1 MPVSPNQLVSMW
13 RDVLSL
19 SNVKPNENVLVL
31 TSSHSN
37 PELIDAATRAAVD
50 LKAKVARL
58 DLQPTWHI
66 AEGRSDATTIDGL
79 SAIEGHPLAIA
90 AMKSADL
97 VIDLLW
103 LIHSAAQKEVLG
115 SGTRMLLAYEPPEVL
130 ARVMPSEDDRRRVL
144 AAREAYSRGK
154 RIRITSKA
162 GTDLSAD
169 IGNYPITA
177 EYGLA
182 DQPGRWDHWPSG
194 FVARQTNT
202 GTASGK
208 VVLAV
213 GDIILPFNS
222 YVQSDIHLTID
233 KGMITKIEGGFDADY
248 LREYMKDFN
257 DPNAYTVSHL
267 GWGLQPKARWTAL
280 GMNDKS
286 RTYGMEARAFYGN
299 FLFSTGPTPGRP
311 TPCHLDIPM
320 RNCSFFVDNEP
331 MVIDGDVVPADQK
344 VSRPKSLSSQVI

>member
-1 MPVSPNQLVSMW
+1 MPVSPIQLASMW
-13 RDVLSL
+13 RDVLHL
-19 SNVKPNENVLVL
+19 SNVKPDEKVLLL

-37 PELIDAATRAAVD
+37 PALIESAMRAAAE
-50 LKAKVARL
+50 LNAKVARL
-58 DLQPTWHI
+58 DLMPTWHA

-79 SAIEGHPLAIA
+79 SAIEGHDLAIG

-103 LIHSAAQKEVLG
+103 LIHSPAQRQVLE

-130 ARVMPSEDDRRRVL
+130 ARVMPSLEDRRRVL
-144 AAREAYSRGK
+144 AARDAYGRGK
-154 RIRITSKA
+154 RIRITSDA
-162 GTDLSAD
+162 GTDLTAE
-169 IGNYPITA
+169 IGNSRITA
-177 EYGLA
+177 EYGFA
-182 DQPGRWDHWPSG
+182 EEPGRWDHWPSG
-194 FVARQTNT
+194 FVARVTNA
-202 GTASGK
+202 GTARGT
-208 VVLAV
+208 VVLAP

-222 YVQSDIHLTID
+222 YVQSDIRLTIE
-233 KGMITKIEGGFDADY
+233 GGSISKIEGGFDAEY
-248 LREYMKDFN
+248 LREYFKDFN

-286 RTYGMEARAFYGN
+286 RTFGMEARAFYGN
-299 FLFSTGPTPGRP
+299 FLFSTGPTAGRP

-331 MVIDGDVVPADQK
+331 MVIKGDVIPEDQK
-344 VSRPKSLSSQVI
+344 VLRAS

>member
-1 MPVSPNQLVSMW
+1 MPVSPTQLVSMW
-13 RDVLSL
+13 REVLSL
-19 SNVKPNENVLVL
+19 SKVMPDEKVLVL

-58 DLQPTWHI
+58 DLQPTWHV

-79 SAIEGHPLAIA
+79 SAIEGHDLAIS
-90 AMKSADL
+90 AMKAADL

-103 LIHSAAQKEVLG
+103 LIHSPAQKDVLA

-162 GTDLSAD
+162 GTDLAAD
-169 IGNYPITA
+169 IGDYPITA
-177 EYGLA
+177 EYGFV

-194 FVARQTNT
+194 FVARQTNRD
-202 GTASGK
+202 TARGK
-208 VVLAV
+208 VVLAP

-222 YVQSDIHLTID
+222 YVQSEIQLTIED
-233 KGMITKIEGGFDADY
+233 GHIVAIEGGFDADY

-286 RTYGMEARAFYGN
+286 QTYGMEARAFYGN
-299 FLFSTGPTPGRP
+299 FLFSTGPSPGRP
-311 TPCHLDIPM
+311 SPCHLDIPM
-320 RNCSFFVDNEP
+320 RRCSFFVDNEP
-331 MVIDGDVVPADQK
+331 MVIDGNVIPPDQK
-344 VSRPKSLSSQVI
+344 VAGPP

>member
-1 MPVSPNQLVSMW
+1 MPVSPTQLVSMW
-13 RDVLSL
+13 REVLSL
-19 SNVKPNENVLVL
+19 SKVMPDEKVLVL

-58 DLQPTWHI
+58 DLQPTWHV

-79 SAIEGHPLAIA
+79 SAIEGHDLAIS
-90 AMKSADL
+90 AMKAADL

-103 LIHSAAQKEVLG
+103 LIHSPAQKDVLA

-130 ARVMPSEDDRRRVL
+130 ARVMPSEHDRRRVL

-162 GTDLSAD
+162 GTDLAAD
-169 IGNYPITA
+169 IGDYPITA
-177 EYGLA
+177 EYGFV

-194 FVARQTNT
+194 FVARQPNRD
-202 GTASGK
+202 TARGK
-208 VVLAV
+208 VVLAP

-222 YVQSDIHLTID
+222 YVQSEIQLTIED
-233 KGMITKIEGGFDADY
+233 GRVVAIEGGFDADY

-286 RTYGMEARAFYGN
+286 QTYGMEARAFYGN
-299 FLFSTGPTPGRP
+299 FLFSTGPSPGRP
-311 TPCHLDIPM
+311 SPCHLDIPM
-320 RNCSFFVDNEP
+320 RRCSFFVDNEP
-331 MVIDGDVVPADQK
+331 MVIDGNVIPADQK
-344 VSRPKSLSSQVI
+344 VAGPP